1 MIAKTTPNFR
11 QLRSQAPGV
20 FPLALGCIGMAGIRT
35 QLFPE
40 ELARIE
46 AAIPASS
53 VCATRYSEQQTGM
66 LQSKG

>member
-1 MIAKTTPNFR
+1 MIAKIATNFR
-11 QLRSQAPGV
+11 QLGSQGPGV
-20 FPLALGCIGMAGIRT
+20 FPLLLGGTGMAAIRT

-53 VCATRYSEQQTGM
+53 VAATRYSEQQTGM
-66 LQSKG
+66 LDREG